1 MTSGIPRT
9 SPRPTPPR
17 SPSRLRPLLLATLLA
32 CSPALCAAPE
42 AGVDAG
48 WILAKLQR
56 PTPSSTA
63 FVELHDSPLLRA
75 PLRLSG
81 EYRRPDADTLVR
93 EVSAPYAETTTIRA
107 GEVTI
112 ARAGKTPRTFSLARV
127 PELVG
132 LQASFGA
139 LLSGDRHLLEQHYR
153 IASDGARDHW
163 TLTLVPTDAAFA
175 ARVRQVVLHGRGA
188 ELRCIETQPAKGP
201 VQRTLLAGAAHAATG
216 VTDAAA
222 LATLCRAA
230 S

>member
-1 MTSGIPRT
+1 M
-9 SPRPTPPR
+9 
-17 SPSRLRPLLLATLLA
+17 LLA
-32 CSPALCAAPE
+32 CSPALCAAPD
-42 AGVDAG
+42 ASVDAG
-48 WILAKLQR
+48 WILARLQR

-81 EYRRPDADTLVR
+81 EYRRPDPDTLVR
-93 EVSAPYAETTTIRA
+93 EVRVPYAETTTLRA

-127 PELVG
+127 PELAG

-139 LLSGDRHLLEQHYR
+139 LLGGDRRLLEQHYR
-153 IASDGARDHW
+153 VASDGVRAHW
-163 TLTLVPTDAAFA
+163 TLTLSPTDTTLAS
-175 ARVRQVVLHGRGA
+175 RVRQIVLHGRGA
-188 ELRCIETQPAKGP
+188 ELRCIETLPAKGP
-201 VQRTLLAGAAHAATG
+201 VQRTLLASAAREAAG
-216 VTDAAA
+216 VVDTAA

>member
-1 MTSGIPRT
+1 M
-9 SPRPTPPR
+9 PPR
-17 SPSRLRPLLLATLLA
+17 SRSRLRPALLAMLLA
-32 CSPALCAAPE
+32 CSPALFAAPE

-56 PTPSSTA
+56 PTPSSTS

-93 EVSAPYAETTTIRA
+93 EVHVPYLETTTIRA
-107 GEVTI
+107 SDVTI

-127 PELVG
+127 PELAS

-139 LLSGDRHLLEQHYR
+139 LLSGDRRLLEQHYHLTS
-153 IASDGARDHW
+153 AGARNHW
-163 TLTLVPTDAAFA
+163 TLTLSPTDAALTT
-175 ARVRQVVLHGRGA
+175 RVQQIVLYGRGA

-201 VQRTLLAGAAHAATG
+201 VQRTLLAGAAHDATG
-216 VTDAAA
+216 VTDTAA
-222 LATLCRAA
+222 LATLCHAP

>member
-1 MTSGIPRT
+1 M
-9 SPRPTPPR
+9 PPR
-17 SPSRLRPLLLATLLA
+17 SPSRLRPALLAMLLA
-32 CSPALCAAPE
+32 CSPALFAAPE
-42 AGVDAG
+42 AGVDPG

-93 EVSAPYAETTTIRA
+93 DVRMPYAETTTIRA
-107 GEVTI
+107 ADVTI
-112 ARAGKTPRTFSLARV
+112 ARAGKPPRTFSLARV
-127 PELVG
+127 PQLAS

-153 IASDGARDHW
+153 LASDGARNHW
-163 TLTLVPTDAAFA
+163 TLTLSPIDAALA
-175 ARVRQVVLHGRGA
+175 TRVRQIVLYGRGA

-201 VQRTLLAGAAHAATG
+201 VQRTLLAGAAREAAS
-216 VTDAAA
+216 VTTTAA
-222 LATLCRAA
+222 LATLCHAP

>member
-1 MTSGIPRT
+1 M
-9 SPRPTPPR
+9 
-17 SPSRLRPLLLATLLA
+17 
-32 CSPALCAAPE
+32 LCAAPE

-48 WILAKLQR
+48 WILSKLQR

-81 EYRRPDADTLVR
+81 EYRRPDSDTLVR
-93 EVSAPYAETTTIRA
+93 EVRAPYAETTTIRPND
-107 GEVTI
+107 VTI
-112 ARAGKTPRTFSLARV
+112 ARAGKTPRTFSLARA
-127 PELVG
+127 PELAG

-139 LLSGDRHLLEQHYR
+139 LLGGDRRVLEQHYR
-153 IASDGARDHW
+153 IASEGVRQHW

-175 ARVRQVVLHGRGA
+175 TRVRQIVLHGRGA
-188 ELRCIETQPAKGP
+188 ELRCIETQPTKGP
-201 VQRTLLAGAAHAATG
+201 VQRTLLAGAAHEADGVADAT
-216 VTDAAA
+216 A